1 MTERRVPIRMKKRP
15 KGIDKRFAKLDYLAC
30 RVQYIDEEQYP
41 EMSGFINRF
50 LVLDSNDQDYKVL
63 AGDLMNADQGKVMPE
78 EVVDYIRATYEYY
91 MDKGDALAA
100 NDLGVLYYG
109 GRVGGKPDYVN
120 ARKYYEVADRL
131 GYTLASENLAYIF
144 YYGFGT
150 EVNYEK
156 AYLYFSKAAL
166 WGRHEASYKLG
177 DMFRNGFYVEK
188 NDKMTAFFYRRAL
201 DLVWKDDMGLQKN
214 VGCVYQRVGDLFY
227 EGIGVEQNDAEAFR
241 YYQLAEGYYYKQIE
255 EGDRYHF
262 DQVKVVIE
270 KQKKLRKRLQKRL
283 PDFEF

>member
-1 MTERRVPIRMKKRP
+1 MTIKPLEIDERY
-15 KGIDKRFAKLDYLAC
+15 AELDLLAC
-30 RVQYIDEEQYP
+30 RAHSIDEEQYP
-41 EMSGFINRF
+41 EMSGIINRF
-50 LVLDSNDQDYKVL
+50 LVLDSNDQDYKKL
-63 AGDLMNADQGKVMPE
+63 ADGLLNADQAKVMPE

-109 GRVGGKPDYVN
+109 GRVGGKPDYIK

-166 WGRHEASYKLG
+166 FGRYEASYKLG

-188 NDKMTAFFYRRAL
+188 NDKMTAYFYRRAL
-201 DLVWKDDMGLQKN
+201 DLVWKDEMANEKYI
-214 VGCVYQRVGDLFY
+214 GCVYQRVGDLFY

-241 YYQLAEGYYYKQIE
+241 YYQLAEGYYYKQIA
-255 EGDRYHF
+255 EGDKYHV
-262 DQVKVVIE
+262 DQIKVVIE
-270 KQKKLRKRLQKRL
+270 KQKKLRKRLQKKL